1 MVCLAAWLGLA
12 AAVPYRYGKFH
23 TDPLADQVADPP
35 AEASPES
42 SGPQVEFGKPNKMLD
57 GLASFFT
64 LPEKILGLNPKIDNH
79 AVSLD
84 TVAKLRHYLDA
95 NDLADVAISVNCY
108 DPIGQWRA
116 LRENHRVGAGWRY
129 SFGTLSVVGYTLLPN
144 RVFGGDTYNPFTNS
158 LYVDSDVP
166 AIAMMEAAYAK
177 RIHAQK
183 LPGTYVA
190 AAIVPGVALA
200 RQCRAV
206 GDVLGYA
213 RAEHDWEI
221 ERQGYQVLYAQVG
234 AEAEP
239 TPCWSRPSGGRR
251 RPWVSVARPR
261 AMPPA
266 G

>member
-1 MVCLAAWLGLA
+1 M
-12 AAVPYRYGKFH
+12 
-23 TDPLADQVADPP
+23 
-35 AEASPES
+35 
-42 SGPQVEFGKPNKMLD
+42 SGPAG
-57 GLASFFT
+57 
-64 LPEKILGLNPKIDNH
+64 
-79 AVSLD
+79 
-84 TVAKLRHYLDA
+84 
-95 NDLADVAISVNCY
+95 AD
-108 DPIGQWRA
+108 
-116 LRENHRVGAGWRY
+116 

-158 LYVDSDVP
+158 LYLDSDVP

-190 AAIVPGVALA
+190 AAIIPGVGLA

-234 AEAEP
+234 AEAGTYAVLVTPVWWAAPVMGAGGAAAGHAAGRMIAARRMKEVEP
-239 TPCWSRPSGGRR
+239 PGSQQLARGGDATTEAARRTMRIIWPARTAWRRCWPIRQPTRPGCRSRR
-251 RPWVSVARPR
+251 ARP
-261 AMPPA
+261 
-266 G
+266 